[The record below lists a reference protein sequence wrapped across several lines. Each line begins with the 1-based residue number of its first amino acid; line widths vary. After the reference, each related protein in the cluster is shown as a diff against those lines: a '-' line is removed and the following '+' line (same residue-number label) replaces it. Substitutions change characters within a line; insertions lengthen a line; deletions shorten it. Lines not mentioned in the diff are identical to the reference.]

1 MQFHHV
7 GVPTTIERPG
17 EFYVK
22 EAGVHVTDV
31 AEHPYRFEFL
41 RFDPESPFPEKMQ
54 KSIHV
59 AFTVENLDAALQGEE
74 VLVRPFDP
82 APGLRVAFIVKDGA
96 VLELMQ
102 NL

>member
-1 MQFHHV
+1 
-7 GVPTTIERPG
+7 
-17 EFYVK
+17 
-22 EAGVHVTDV
+22 
-31 AEHPYRFEFL
+31 
-41 RFDPESPFPEKMQ
+41 
-54 KSIHV
+54 V